1 MFAVESASINGVQCD
16 PYFASTVLAGK
27 KANESITFSD
37 DIFRENGIDI
47 MYTDIEL
54 TFRVYD
60 DDDWAADDVV
70 YTTVH
75 IYPYGEENAAR
86 FVRDAQ
92 DSDIVLVDNEYV
104 TAIVTGFE
112 QDSIWGYTANLFLVN
127 KTDSTVMF
135 TVDDV
140 SINGF
145 MADPFYAESVASG
158 KCAFSA
164 IEWSDSDLTEND
176 ITEVQEIE
184 FKFRA
189 YNEDEWLDDDYAN
202 KKVTLNP

>member
-1 MFAVESASINGVQCD
+1 M
-16 PYFASTVLAGK
+16 
-27 KANESITFSD
+27 
-37 DIFRENGIDI
+37 
-47 MYTDIEL
+47 
-54 TFRVYD
+54 
-60 DDDWAADDVV
+60 
-70 YTTVH
+70 
-75 IYPYGEENAAR
+75 
-86 FVRDAQ
+86 
-92 DSDIVLVDNEYV
+92 
-104 TAIVTGFE
+104 
-112 QDSIWGYTANLFLVN
+112 
-127 KTDSTVMF
+127 
-135 TVDDV
+135 
-140 SINGF
+140 NGF